1 MLASLLT
8 PETVQIKQAT
18 DLDWKEAIRQ
28 AADPLLSA
36 GKIESSYI
44 DAMID
49 VVEKNGPFINIGPH
63 IALAHARPENGVK
76 EMGMALMKVDP
87 AVNLVN
93 EDHPITLFFVLAASD
108 NTKHLEAL
116 RELATTLEDSDSLA
130 RLENATT
137 VDELVNEF
145 KGANN

>member
-8 PETVQIKQAT
+8 SDTVQIKDNT
-18 DLDWKEAIRQ
+18 NLNWKEAIDL
-28 AADPLLSA
+28 AAKPLLSA
-36 GKIESSYI
+36 GKINQSYI
-44 DAMID
+44 QSMID
-49 VVEKNGPFINIGPH
+49 VVEQNGPFINIGPH
-63 IALAHARPENGVK
+63 IALAHSRPENGVN

-87 AVNLVN
+87 AVDLVS

-116 RELATTLEDSDSLA
+116 KELATILEDESSLK
-130 RLENATT
+130 RLEQATT

-145 KGANN
+145 KEVRE